1 MYYCRFSFYL
11 FKIHAKIILFNKTYI
26 KSGIRRDIENGEFE
40 RKFPPSAAR
49 DYLMAS
55 FSPNSSIEDKQ
66 QAYRDFMAARR
77 GDVTSKDLSSETV
90 PVNQQRQYKT
100 YADLAHEAQM
110 GTRAP
115 INHHNPG

>member
-1 MYYCRFSFYL
+1 
-11 FKIHAKIILFNKTYI
+11 
-26 KSGIRRDIENGEFE
+26 
-40 RKFPPSAAR
+40 
-49 DYLMAS
+49 MAS

-66 QAYRDFMAARR
+66 QAYRDFIAARR
-77 GDVTSKDLSSETV
+77 GDVTSKDLSFETV
-90 PVNQQRQYKT
+90 PVDQNQENQQRQYKT